1 MVVECVEPSALLVL
15 PLLLVEFE
23 TIFSVIGLCLQMSGA
38 TIFPIF
44 TVPMNIMKITIAIN
58 PALANFLA

>member
-1 MVVECVEPSALLVL
+1 
-15 PLLLVEFE
+15 
-23 TIFSVIGLCLQMSGA
+23 MSGA
-38 TIFPIF
+38 TIFPTF